1 MKTAVLYSGGKDSS
15 LMAVILDRLG
25 YEVELIT
32 INFGVFDSTR
42 PARESAES
50 LGFKHEVLK
59 LDKEILVEA
68 VNMIIRDQF
77 PNNGIN
83 HIHHT
88 VIEKLADEYDLIADG
103 TRREDRI
110 PKLKINEIQSLEDR
124 KKVQYVNLTGIGYK
138 TVNDTS
144 DRLFNLQK
152 AESNIYNSS
161 DYEME
166 IRVLLEE
173 KGQNIDEIFPQHI
186 QSRVIGWRNN
196 ES

>member
-32 INFGVFDSTR
+32 INFGVFDSTK

-110 PKLKINEIQSLEDR
+110 PKLKQNEIQSLEDR
-124 KKVQYVNLTGIGYK
+124 KGVQYVNLTGIGYK
-138 TVNDTS
+138 TINDTS
-144 DRLFNLQK
+144 DRLFKLQK
-152 AESNIYNSS
+152 AESDIHNSS

-166 IRVLLEE
+166 IRVLLEQ
-173 KGQNIDEIFPQHI
+173 KGQNINEIFPQHI
-186 QSRVIGWRNN
+186 QSRVIGWK
-196 ES
+196 